1 MIKIYKNQMTEYFI
15 PEMTNILVL
24 FLTIFLILVD
34 IYVATDKTGG
44 KISQST
50 DITSYINQSMNT
62 WW

>member
-1 MIKIYKNQMTEYFI
+1 MTEYLI

-34 IYVATDKTGG
+34 IYVATDKTDG

-50 DITSYINQSMNT
+50 DIIYQSINGHLMVARGYLLET
-62 WW
+62 